1 MKIISQEPRKIIPEF
16 LSVTE
21 PTLYHMVL
29 SNIECLRLA
38 PILPFCVYAYFYF
51 SRFAFLVA
59 TVVQYDPAEK
69 KEKKLA
75 LKKQL
80 NEI

>member
-1 MKIISQEPRKIIPEF
+1 MKIISQELRKISPEF

-21 PTLYHMVL
+21 PTLYHTVL
-29 SNIECLRLA
+29 SNIECLGLA
-38 PILPFCVYAYFYF
+38 PILPFCVCVYFYF

-59 TVVQYDPAEK
+59 TVARYDPAEK